1 MFRKLFLIYKDLSK
15 QMSRQ
20 NISAFAAST
29 AFFVFLSLIPMLI
42 MICTII
48 PFTPLTEENLLTA
61 FAEFVPNIFIPLIT
75 GLISQVYEKSAGI
88 LSIAAV
94 FTVWSAGQGVL
105 ALIRGLNAINGVVEE
120 RNYFLLRL
128 TACFYT
134 VLVLVMTILSLILM
148 VFGNVIFSYIIFKIP
163 KISMVFQLFGHFRF
177 LVVWLILTV
186 LLTLMYAYMPSKN
199 RKIRYQIP
207 GAAFSAVLWSAFS
220 WGFSIYVDFYD
231 GANAY
236 GSLSIIML
244 IMLWLYVCIYIV
256 MVGAYLNRYFSP
268 AYHVMYKRR
277 KKKAREKKQQK
288 QRELKEAQ
296 DDLSE

>member
-1 MFRKLFLIYKDLSK
+1 MFRKLFIIYKDLSK

-61 FAEFVPNIFIPLIT
+61 FTEFVPNVFIPLIT

-88 LSIAAV
+88 LSIAAI
-94 FTVWSAGQGVL
+94 FTVWSAGKGVL

-148 VFGNVIFSYIIFKIP
+148 VFGNVIFSYILFKIP
-163 KISMVFQLFGHFRF
+163 KMSLVFQMFGHFRF

-186 LLTLMYAYMPSKN
+186 LLTLMYAFMPSKN

-220 WGFSIYVDFYD
+220 WGFSIYVDIYD

-277 KKKAREKKQQK
+277 RKKAREKKQQK

>member
-15 QMSRQ
+15 QMSKQ
-20 NISAFAAST
+20 NISAFAASS

-61 FAEFVPNIFIPLIT
+61 FTEYTPNVFNPLIR
-75 GLISQVYEKSAGI
+75 GVISQVYEKSAGI
-88 LSIAAV
+88 LSLAALV
-94 FTVWSAGQGVL
+94 TVWSAGKGVL
-105 ALIRGLNAINGVVEE
+105 ALIRGLNSVNGVVEE

-128 TACFYT
+128 TASFYT
-134 VLVLVMTILSLILM
+134 VLVLVMTILSLLLM
-148 VFGNVIFSYIIFKIP
+148 VFGNVILAYIVRKIP
-163 KISMVFQLFGHFRF
+163 QTALVFQMIGHFRF

-186 LLTLMYAYMPSKN
+186 LLTLIYAF
-199 RKIRYQIP
+199 
-207 GAAFSAVLWSAFS
+207 AAVLWSVFS
-220 WGFSIYVDFYD
+220 WGFSVYVDFYN
-231 GANAY
+231 GVNAY

-244 IMLWLYVCIYIV
+244 LMLWLYECIYIV

-277 KKKAREKKQQK
+277 KKKAREKRQAAMISRTETEEKPYT
-288 QRELKEAQ
+288 
-296 DDLSE
+296 